1 MNQYSYSAGN
11 SPPTAIDARMMR
23 RRSTDKDPSGT
34 VRVLR
39 SVSAIGLLIPVFLFA
54 VVAWKDRSDI
64 LASAE
69 SDGTKM
75 VSLFREQAGNLLS
88 GHEMILDMV
97 ADRMRE
103 RDWSTTQATD
113 VSREFEVMDR
123 RRSLPD
129 GRSIY
134 SR

>member
-11 SPPTAIDARMMR
+11 SPPTAIDGRMMR

-69 SDGTKM
+69 SNGTKIVLFFF
-75 VSLFREQAGNLLS
+75 VSKLETCFPVTR
-88 GHEMILDMV
+88 
-97 ADRMRE
+97 
-103 RDWSTTQATD
+103 
-113 VSREFEVMDR
+113 
-123 RRSLPD
+123 
-129 GRSIY
+129 
-134 SR
+134 